1 MDRIGFI
8 LTSPCSGGERIG
20 SWLSVRRSVFV
31 TENTLFGR
39 FCELWPD
46 DRGQMLPAITV
57 DRFVTEWSRSARLGP
72 LRMNRV
78 DFQQRF
84 LDELVALI
92 VDFGLRHS
100 GRRSMIDLVMP
111 FPGTLG
117 AVESGLAGRLPDA
130 PRLKLI
136 RDGRDVLIDQAFR
149 WLLRDT
155 HGTNRYA
162 FFVERRPL
170 KLTRFLDDAF
180 LDRWGRLW
188 NDVARSGMTA
198 ADGAPIE
205 RLRYEDWVA
214 APADCLVRLTDHFGL
229 EDLPAPTSESSST
242 TAAASENLATTPAA
256 STEPSSAAR
265 QDRMLLR
272 VRKIAAPF
280 RTAIGAWRELFT
292 RDDGRRLQELAGPA
306 LIEHGYVDD
315 PKWFLALPEVLDS
328 AQLEAIAKTGDDA

>member
-20 SWLSVRRSVFV
+20 SWLSARRSVFV

-136 RDGRDVLIDQAFR
+136 RDGRDVLVDQAFR

-188 NDVARSGMTA
+188 NDVARSPMTA
-198 ADGAPIE
+198 PDGSPIE

-214 APADCLVRLTDHFGL
+214 APADALVRLSTHFGL
-229 EDLPAPTSESSST
+229 EDLPVASAESVPTTGDSCSSP
-242 TAAASENLATTPAA
+242 TAQTSGA
-256 STEPSSAAR
+256 TEPSTAAR

-272 VRKIAAPF
+272 VRKIAAPY
-280 RTAIGAWRELFT
+280 RTAVGAWRELFT
-292 RDDGRRLQELAGPA
+292 REDGRRLQDLAGPA

-315 PKWFLALPEVLDS
+315 PKWFLALPEVLDP
-328 AQLEAIAKTGDDA
+328 AKLEAIAKSGDDA